1 MVAPLV
7 FHLTL
12 LVSHSKCTL
21 KPKILG
27 PTKIS
32 LYHSKACRYRRL
44 KIWAAEV
51 MIYGEDFTQ
60 RTETAKV
67 EMKIMID

>member
-1 MVAPLV
+1 MHTQTKNPRT
-7 FHLTL
+7 HQNLTL
-12 LVSHSKCTL
+12 
-21 KPKILG
+21 
-27 PTKIS
+27 S
-32 LYHSKACRYRRL
+32 LESLQLSAVEIR
-44 KIWAAEV
+44 AAEG